1 MRILTPQERSS
12 LRWAISLLRVDK
24 WRFVSALLLASLGIG
39 SSIAL
44 GATGLLRVLPR
55 CPLFWFFPL
64 PLHRCASSVSHAH
77 SCVTFNALSPIESL
91 LREWITFVC
100 TSMTKLRRQI

>member
-44 GATGLLRVLPR
+44 GATSAWLIARASQMPPVLVFRPGSQPLLAVEPSGPWHSYRRV
-55 CPLFWFFPL
+55 
-64 PLHRCASSVSHAH
+64 
-77 SCVTFNALSPIESL
+77 
-91 LREWITFVC
+91 
-100 TSMTKLRRQI
+100 RQ